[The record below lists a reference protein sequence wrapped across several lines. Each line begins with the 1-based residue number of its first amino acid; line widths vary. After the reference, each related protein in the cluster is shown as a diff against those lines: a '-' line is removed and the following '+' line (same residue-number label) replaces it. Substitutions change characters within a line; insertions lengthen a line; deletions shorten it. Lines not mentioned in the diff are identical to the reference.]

1 MMKKSS
7 HGRVPCRKK
16 KTVGEI
22 VVLYLKEPREK
33 MWGILLE
40 TSTSGIWF
48 RGLELNSFED
58 FARQEAHNGE
68 RFVGPSTIFFPYL
81 RVEKIILD
89 ESLGV
94 FPSLKKK
101 FEEIAGKNAIER
113 LLADEL

>member
-1 MMKKSS
+1 MKTSS
-7 HGRVPCRKK
+7 GRETKRHI

-40 TSTSGIWF
+40 TSTSGVWF
-48 RGLELNSFED
+48 RGIELNAFED
-58 FARQEAHNGE
+58 FARQETTKKE
-68 RFVGPSTIFFPYL
+68 SFVGPSTIFFPYL

-89 ESLGV
+89 ENMGM

-101 FEEIAGKNAIER
+101 FEEIAGIKAKER
-113 LLADEL
+113 LLEDEL

>member
-1 MMKKSS
+1 MKTSS
-7 HGRVPCRKK
+7 SRRIKRKI

-40 TSTSGIWF
+40 TSISGIWF
-48 RGLELNSFED
+48 RGIELNAFED
-58 FARQEAHNGE
+58 FARQEANLKE
-68 RFVGPSTIFFPYL
+68 FQVAPSTIFFPYL

-94 FPSLKKK
+94 FPSFKKK
-101 FEEIAGKNAIER
+101 FEEIVGKNAIER
-113 LLADEL
+113 LLENDL